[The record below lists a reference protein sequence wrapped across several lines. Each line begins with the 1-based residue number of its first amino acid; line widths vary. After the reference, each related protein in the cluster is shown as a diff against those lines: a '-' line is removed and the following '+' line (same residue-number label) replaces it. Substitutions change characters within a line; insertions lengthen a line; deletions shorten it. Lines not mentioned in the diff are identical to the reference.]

1 MPTVL
6 ITGAASGIG
15 RAAAMLFAGRGWQC
29 MLVDRDAQALA
40 ALLPVLPS
48 HGGQEHIS
56 RVADLTCTAE
66 IFSLADPALPLD
78 AVINN
83 AGMSDTSG
91 LPLIQQDS
99 TQLERLL
106 ALNLQAPAYM
116 VEALSAQLVPGAR
129 IVNVASGAGL
139 HAIPW
144 RGAYSASKAG
154 LIAQTRALAKARP
167 EWRVSVLC
175 PGFVRTELV
184 DELIAGGRLDPATA
198 VAKIPLGRMAQPQE
212 MAQALF
218 FLASAEA
225 APLSGE
231 CISIDGGSAVF
242 GGSKAFLPSAHASR
256 PLGAKM
262 SLQLFDC
269 PDVAWE
275 NALLAG
281 PCHSDVQ
288 TNQTYAATV
297 DFSAMKADAGQL
309 LQAVHQ
315 AAIRYAR
322 CNKAGSSLTLL
333 LPAEKQDET
342 AWQASADRAAAR
354 MLVAT
359 LACELGPG
367 AMRVNAIEMAADSSP
382 IALAP
387 VVQFVAGAGA
397 QFLTGQIIQANAAL
411 AL

>member
-116 VEALSAQLVPGAR
+116 VEALSAQLVPRAR

-242 GGSKAFLPSAHASR
+242 GGSKAFLPSVHKNR
-256 PLGAKM
+256 PLDAKM
-262 SLQLFDC
+262 SLRLFDC

-275 NALLAG
+275 HALLERQPDAA
-281 PCHSDVQ
+281 DK
-288 TNQTYAATV
+288 TYAATI
-297 DFSAMKADAGQL
+297 DFSALKTDTGQL
-309 LQAVHQ
+309 LRAVHR
-315 AAIRYAR
+315 AAVRYAQ

-333 LPAEKQDET
+333 LPAEKHDET
-342 AWQASADRAAAR
+342 AWQTGSDRAAAR

-359 LACELGPG
+359 LACELGPS

-382 IALAP
+382 AALAP
-387 VVQFVAGAGA
+387 VVRFVAGAGA
-397 QFLTGQIIQANAAL
+397 QFLTGQIISANAAL

>member
-48 HGGQEHIS
+48 HGGRAHIS
-56 RVADLTCTAE
+56 RVVDLTRTAD

-91 LPLIQQDS
+91 LPLIQQDG

-139 HAIPW
+139 HVIPW

-167 EWRVSVLC
+167 DLRVSVLC

-184 DELIAGGRLDPATA
+184 EELIACGRLSPVAA

-218 FLASAEA
+218 FIASVEA

-242 GGSKAFLPSAHASR
+242 GGSKAFLPSIHENMPFETKVAF
-256 PLGAKM
+256 
-262 SLQLFDC
+262 QLFGS
-269 PDVAWE
+269 PDAEWE
-275 NALLAG
+275 RALA
-281 PCHSDVQ
+281 VRQ
-288 TNQTYAATV
+288 TSPAQAMYAATV
-297 DFSAMKADAGQL
+297 DFSTLAAGKGQL

-315 AAIRYAR
+315 AAARYASS
-322 CNKAGSSLTLL
+322 NKAGSSLTLL
-333 LPAEKQDET
+333 LPAEKQGET
-342 AWQASADRAAAR
+342 AWQTSGDRAAAR

-359 LACELGPG
+359 LACELGPQ
-367 AMRVNAIEMAADSSP
+367 AMRINAIEMDADSSP
-382 IALAP
+382 AVLAP
-387 VVQFVAGAGA
+387 VVQFVAGACA
-397 QFLTGQIIQANAAL
+397 QFLTGQIIRANAKL